1 MGEKT
6 LLTNF
11 FSRIMLALL
20 ALSALTFT
28 LEIPR
33 IRIGS
38 SLELPAAYPLVYVYP
53 ETVTADVGQTFTISV
68 IVYNLTDATVT
79 DPDNP
84 SKTIPLGN
92 LYGFDVQFTWDPTVL
107 KYVNSTKPNPL
118 MGGYQHPNVTVPI
131 EKYPNPVPPSPFAG
145 TLHGYGPGNM
155 TLLEAMNVVND
166 TGNIPGTVNPQV
178 RAWFAYTTMLPAK
191 TFNGNGTM
199 FKMTFKVLKS
209 GASSLDIVSVS
220 LADINGLPIGITCT
234 GRWLNTPRDGTFRT
248 LNPPVARFT
257 HSPEVGRINEL
268 MHFDASTSENSS
280 NILKYMWNFG
290 DGVRVNTT
298 VPIVDHNYTIG
309 NTYTVSLKLIDIDGR
324 QSGTTTHN
332 VLIAGTPQISS
343 VTITPT
349 LRVDANVTC
358 AGASNVSELMEYVR
372 FSFKMEGTW
381 FLMNMTYNSQTRLYT
396 ALIPAYNQLANKT
409 IQYYVTART
418 KEGNILVSSIY
429 THQVPV
435 WVKADINR
443 DGKVNLFD
451 IVLACGQYGKP

>member
-1 MGEKT
+1 
-6 LLTNF
+6 
-11 FSRIMLALL
+11 
-20 ALSALTFT
+20 
-28 LEIPR
+28 
-33 IRIGS
+33 
-38 SLELPAAYPLVYVYP
+38 
-53 ETVTADVGQTFTISV
+53 
-68 IVYNLTDATVT
+68 
-79 DPDNP
+79 
-84 SKTIPLGN
+84 
-92 LYGFDVQFTWDPTVL
+92 
-107 KYVNSTKPNPL
+107 
-118 MGGYQHPNVTVPI
+118 MGGYQHPNVTVPV

-145 TLHGYGPGNM
+145 TLHGYGSGNM

-166 TGNIPGTVNPQV
+166 TGNILGAVNPQV

-191 TFNGNGTM
+191 TFNGNGTL

-209 GASSLDIVSVS
+209 GASSLDVVSVS

-257 HSPEVGRINEL
+257 HSPEVGRIKEL

-290 DGVRVNTT
+290 DGARVNTT
-298 VPIVDHNYTIG
+298 VPTVDHNYTTG

-372 FSFKMEGTW
+372 LSFKMEGTW